1 MAFSEAFLQE
11 LKYRADMYS
20 VASRYVN
27 LRKSGRVYV
36 GLCPFHSE
44 KTPSFNVFEDT
55 QSFYCFGCGAGG
67 DVITFIRRIENLDYV
82 DAVKLLAQ
90 MYGLEVPDET
100 ADDKT
105 SILRK
110 RILEIN
116 REAAR
121 FYHSCLKSPEGAP
134 GRAYFKKRQLLP
146 TTITH
151 FGLGYAPARWDA
163 LLSHMRGLGFR
174 DDELRAA
181 SLVSVKD
188 GRAFDKF
195 RNRVMFPIIDLQGN
209 VIGFGGRVLDDST
222 PKYLNS
228 SDTPVFKKSRN
239 LYALNF
245 AKGSQE
251 NGLIL
256 CEGYMDVIAL
266 HQAGFKNAVATLGT
280 ALTPEQSRLMARYAQ
295 DVVISYDS
303 DEAGQKAAQR
313 AIKLLTE
320 VGLSV
325 RVLRIEGGKDP
336 DEFIKTHGA
345 DKFKLMLEKSGN
357 HIEYRLSQVKSKY
370 DLSLPDQ
377 KVKCLNEM
385 ESVLATVESAIE
397 REVYAGRIAEE
408 MDVSKENLLYE
419 INRKVAQLTKRQ
431 QRSELR
437 QEIAGTRGINDR
449 INPEKSRYLRAAM
462 AEETLIVLLYK
473 NPDFLKTLDEIIKP
487 EDFITEFNRKVY
499 SAEREMILE
508 GGAPDLAKLGVVLT
522 PEEIGKVTSLLVL
535 RPVSNT
541 IEEARDCADVILQE
555 KLLKA
560 DNGIDALDK
569 FSKLKQK
576 KLEEKKYRRE

>member
-151 FGLGYAPARWDA
+151 FGLGYAPAKWDA

-408 MDVSKENLLYE
+408 MNVSKENLLYE

>member
-116 REAAR
+116 RVAAR
-121 FYHSCLKSPEGAP
+121 FYHSCLKSPDGAP
-134 GRAYFKKRQLLP
+134 GRAYFKKRLLLP
-146 TTITH
+146 STITH
-151 FGLGYAPARWDA
+151 FGLGYAPAKWDA